1 MEIDIDSTRANL
13 YQLRPI
19 FYQEDLKEEVK
30 ENGLLSNRGVLS
42 CCA

>member
-1 MEIDIDSTRANL
+1 MEIDMDSIWINL

-30 ENGLLSNRGVLS
+30 ENGLLNNRGVLS